1 MPDRKWKSA
10 QPSRKFKSI
19 YLVECE
25 NGFRESCLFVNCFVA
40 LTCFNFH
47 SGCCSQLT
55 LCRIIR
61 RFLGGDWQWE
71 PGVDTVTRVF
81 FTNEKPK
88 TRSATSKIR
97 IQSPVHFHLWRGNL
111 QNTRLDMWL
120 FAVHLNKMY
129 FYFILQAFGG
139 LVVAA
144 VVKYADNILKGF
156 ATSVSIVVSSLV
168 SFHFLNDFKPTKWVP
183 LLC

>member
-1 MPDRKWKSA
+1 MA
-10 QPSRKFKSI
+10 GGLG
-19 YLVECE
+19 LVNTCLIE
-25 NGFRESCLFVNCFVA
+25 NGRVLNQRENLKASILWNAKMAFEKVVCLNCFVA

-61 RFLGGDWQWE
+61 RFLGGGWHLVRTWSWLQE
-71 PGVDTVTRVF
+71 
-81 FTNEKPK
+81 
-88 TRSATSKIR
+88 IR